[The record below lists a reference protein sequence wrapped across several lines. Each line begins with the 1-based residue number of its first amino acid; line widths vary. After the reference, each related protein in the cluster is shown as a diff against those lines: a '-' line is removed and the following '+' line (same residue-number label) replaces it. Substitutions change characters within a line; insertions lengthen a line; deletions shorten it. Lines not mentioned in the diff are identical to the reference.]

1 MVNPALL
8 TKIAKLG
15 IMSSQEIQL
24 DDRMAIDSYI
34 SNGSSTTNTTASSS
48 YDIKTAKVNYEK
60 KKQETIT
67 KQKKHFLLCESCFWC
82 ASSICKDGS
91 MNRIC
96 PVCNHIKVQSIPI

>member
-1 MVNPALL
+1 ML
-8 TKIAKLG
+8 
-15 IMSSQEIQL
+15 SQEIQL

-34 SNGSSTTNTTASSS
+34 CNGSTTNTTASSSS

-60 KKQETIT
+60 KKQGTIT

-82 ASSICKDGS
+82 ASSIYKDGS